1 MYMISLAE
9 AKKIQG
15 LENMSDED
23 IQSLV
28 EEKEGEIEE
37 YCNTTFKPTTH
48 LEKRDASTKIYLKKR
63 PLLSVNTIHVKNIP
77 LVEDTNFYVY
87 PEKNLVEIP
96 DLFDIS
102 NTIPRRSIL
111 VDYSFGYAKVPSTV
125 KSVLKDLIRLQVEKD
140 NSKIGLTMK
149 SEGWEDYNYSKGDS
163 PQVIEKDILGKLL
176 KYVETETVD
185 DSDGNVRAYLI

>member
-23 IQSLV
+23 ITSLV

-37 YCNTTFKPTTH
+37 YCNTTFKPTTN

-63 PLLSVNTIHVKNIP
+63 PLLGVNTIHVKNIP
-77 LVEDTNFYVY
+77 LTEDTNFYVY

-96 DLFDIS
+96 DLFDIVQ
-102 NTIPRRSIL
+102 NVPKRSIL
-111 VDYSFGYAKVPSTV
+111 IDYSFGYVKVPSTV

-140 NSKIGLTMK
+140 NSKLGLTMK
-149 SEGWEDYNYSKGDS
+149 SEGWEDYNYSRGDS
-163 PQVIEKDILGKLL
+163 PQVIEKDILGRLL
-176 KYVETETVD
+176 KYVESETVD